1 MRLTQ
6 LSNIIDSAPIKL
18 TLAHCG
24 YPITFAW
31 LDILA
36 PLLSLGIK
44 WPENI
49 IKWRKEIENFSAI
62 SIELSEYRPKIKEWL
77 DSL

>member
-1 MRLTQ
+1 M
-6 LSNIIDSAPIKL
+6 KL

-36 PLLSLGIK
+36 PLLSLSIK

-49 IKWRKEIENFSAI
+49 IKWRKEIESFPAI
-62 SIELSEYRPKIKEWL
+62 SIELSDYRPKIKEWL